1 MSQDLSTSISTAAS
15 TGCGSSACAC
25 KSPAAAA
32 APVAIASVNGIHLHE
47 AGEVLDAQTL
57 RERACTELLRQ
68 QAVRAG
74 LLPRF
79 TGLNAPE
86 PDADTRAAIE
96 ALLEAEVHSPEP
108 GAEECRRH
116 YEAHKPRFVV
126 GQALH
131 VRHILFAVTPGV
143 PVNALAQRA
152 EAALLEL
159 SRQGVSADRFAQ
171 LAGELSNCPSS
182 AQGGDLGWITPQ
194 DCAPE
199 LAKALFLQNDA
210 IQAVGL
216 HPRLVHSRF
225 GLHIVEVLERQEGR
239 LPDFTELQAQIG
251 ARLAL
256 QSQATAL
263 RQYMQLL
270 VGQAQVEGVELEG
283 ADTPLVQ

>member
-1 MSQDLSTSISTAAS
+1 MSQDLSTSAS

-25 KSPAAAA
+25 KSPEAAAP

-47 AGEVLDAQTL
+47 AGEVLDAQNL

-68 QAVRAG
+68 QAVSAG

-79 TGLNAPE
+79 TGLTAPE
-86 PDADTRAAIE
+86 PDADTRGAIE

-210 IQAVGL
+210 IQALGL

-225 GLHIVEVLERQEGR
+225 GLHIVEVLAREPGR
-239 LPDFTELQAQIG
+239 LPEFTELQAQIG

>member
-1 MSQDLSTSISTAAS
+1 MSQDLSTSAA
-15 TGCGSSACAC
+15 TGCGGSACAC
-25 KSPAAAA
+25 KGPAAAA
-32 APVAIASVNGIHLHE
+32 LAVDIASVNGIHLHE

-68 QAVRAG
+68 QAVSAG

-79 TGLNAPE
+79 TGLSAPE
-86 PDADTRAAIE
+86 PDDATRRAIE
-96 ALLEAEVHSPEP
+96 ALLDAEVHSPEP

-159 SRQGVSADRFAQ
+159 SRQGVSIDRFAQ

-210 IQAVGL
+210 IQALGL

-225 GLHIVEVLERQEGR
+225 GLHIVEVLAREPGR
-239 LPDFTELQAQIG
+239 LPEFAELQAQIG

>member
-1 MSQDLSTSISTAAS
+1 MNQEHSQPSS
-15 TGCGSSACAC
+15 TGCGSGACAC
-25 KSPAAAA
+25 KGPEAAA
-32 APVAIASVNGIHLHE
+32 APVAVASVNGINLHE
-47 AGEVLDAQTL
+47 AGEVLDPQTL

-79 TGLNAPE
+79 SGLSAPA
-86 PDADTRAAIE
+86 PDAETRSAIE

-159 SRQGVSADRFAQ
+159 SRQGVPADRFAQ

-210 IQAVGL
+210 IQALGL

-225 GLHIVEVLERQEGR
+225 GLHIVEVLERQDGR
-239 LPDFTELQAQIG
+239 LPEFAELQAQIG

>member
-1 MSQDLSTSISTAAS
+1 MNQDLSTSS
-15 TGCGSSACAC
+15 GCGGSACAC
-25 KSPAAAA
+25 KSPEAAA
-32 APVAIASVNGIHLHE
+32 APAAIASINGINLHD
-47 AGEVLDAQTL
+47 AGEVLNEQTL

-68 QAVRAG
+68 QAVSAG

-79 TGLNAPE
+79 TGLTAPE
-86 PDADTRAAIE
+86 PDVEVRRAIE

-152 EAALLEL
+152 ETALLEL
-159 SRQGVSADRFAQ
+159 SRQGVAIDRFAQ
-171 LAGELSNCPSS
+171 LAAELSNCPSS

-210 IQAVGL
+210 IQALGL

-225 GLHIVEVLERQEGR
+225 GLHIVEVLEREPGR
-239 LPDFTELQAQIG
+239 LPEFAELQAQIG

-270 VGQAQVEGVELEG
+270 VGQADVEGVELEG

>member
-1 MSQDLSTSISTAAS
+1 MSQDLSTSS
-15 TGCGSSACAC
+15 GCGSSACAC
-25 KSPAAAA
+25 KGPEVAA
-32 APVAIASVNGIHLHE
+32 APVEIASINGIHLHG
-47 AGEVLDAQTL
+47 AGEVLGEQTL

-68 QAVRAG
+68 QAVSAG

-86 PDADTRAAIE
+86 PDDDMRRAIE

-108 GAEECRRH
+108 GLDECRRH

-159 SRQGVSADRFAQ
+159 SRQGVSIDRFAQ
-171 LAGELSNCPSS
+171 LATELSNCPSS

-194 DCAPE
+194 ECAPE

-210 IQAVGL
+210 IQALGL

-225 GLHIVEVLERQEGR
+225 GLHIVDVLEREAGR
-239 LPDFTELQAQIG
+239 LPEFAELQAQIG

-270 VGQAQVEGVELEG
+270 VGQADVEGVELEG

>member
-1 MSQDLSTSISTAAS
+1 MSQDLSTSS
-15 TGCGSSACAC
+15 GCGSSACAC
-25 KSPAAAA
+25 KGPEVAA
-32 APVAIASVNGIHLHE
+32 APVEIASINGIALHE
-47 AGEVLDAQTL
+47 AGEVLDEQSL

-68 QAVRAG
+68 QAVSAG
-74 LLPRF
+74 LLPQY
-79 TGLNAPE
+79 TGLSAPE
-86 PDADTRAAIE
+86 PDDETRRAIE
-96 ALLEAEVHSPEP
+96 SLLEAEVHSPEP

-116 YEAHKPRFVV
+116 YEAHKRRFVV

-159 SRQGVSADRFAQ
+159 SRQGVSIDRFAQ
-171 LAGELSNCPSS
+171 LATELSNCPSS

-210 IQAVGL
+210 IQALGL

-225 GLHIVEVLERQEGR
+225 GLHIVEVLQRQEGR
-239 LPDFTELQAQIG
+239 LPEFSELQEQIG

>member
-1 MSQDLSTSISTAAS
+1 MNQDLSTPS
-15 TGCGSSACAC
+15 GCGSSACAC
-25 KSPAAAA
+25 KSPEAAA
-32 APVAIASVNGIHLHE
+32 APLAEIASINGIALHE
-47 AGEVLDAQTL
+47 AGEMLDTQTL

-68 QAVRAG
+68 QAVSVG

-79 TGLNAPE
+79 TGLSAPE
-86 PDADTRAAIE
+86 PDAQMRTAIE

-108 GAEECRRH
+108 GPEECRRH

-152 EAALLEL
+152 ESALLEL

-171 LAGELSNCPSS
+171 LAVELSNCPSS
-182 AQGGDLGWITPQ
+182 TQGGDLGWITPQ

-210 IQAVGL
+210 IQALGL

-225 GLHIVEVLERQEGR
+225 GLHIVEVLEREPGR
-239 LPDFTELQAQIG
+239 LPEFTELQAQIG
-251 ARLAL
+251 ARLTL
-256 QSQATAL
+256 QSDATAL

>member
-1 MSQDLSTSISTAAS
+1 MNQDLSPSSPS

-25 KSPAAAA
+25 KGPEAAAT
-32 APVAIASVNGIHLHE
+32 PVTIASVNGIHLHE

-86 PDADTRAAIE
+86 PDADTRSAIE

-159 SRQGVSADRFAQ
+159 SRQGVPADRFAQ

-225 GLHIVEVLERQEGR
+225 GLHIVEVLEREPGR

>member
-1 MSQDLSTSISTAAS
+1 MSQDLSTSPS

-25 KSPAAAA
+25 KGPAAAA
-32 APVAIASVNGIHLHE
+32 LPVNIASVNGIHLHE

-68 QAVRAG
+68 QAVHAG

-79 TGLNAPE
+79 TGLTAPE
-86 PDADTRAAIE
+86 PDDATRRAIE

-171 LAGELSNCPSS
+171 LAAELSNCPSS

-225 GLHIVEVLERQEGR
+225 GLHIVEVLERQAGR
-239 LPDFTELQAQIG
+239 LPEFTELQAQIG

-270 VGQAQVEGVELEG
+270 VGQAQLEGVELEG

>member
-1 MSQDLSTSISTAAS
+1 MNQDLSTSPS
-15 TGCGSSACAC
+15 TGCGSGACAC

-32 APVAIASVNGIHLHE
+32 ARVDIASVNGIHLHE

-79 TGLNAPE
+79 TGLSAPE

-116 YEAHKPRFVV
+116 YDAHKPRFVV

-159 SRQGVSADRFAQ
+159 SRQGVSRERFEQ
-171 LAGELSNCPSS
+171 LAVELSNCPSS

-225 GLHIVEVLERQEGR
+225 GLHIVEVLERQDGR
-239 LPDFTELQAQIG
+239 LPEFAELQAQIG

>member
-1 MSQDLSTSISTAAS
+1 MNQDHSPSPS

-25 KSPAAAA
+25 KGAEAAS
-32 APVAIASVNGIHLHE
+32 APVVIASVNGIHLHE

-79 TGLNAPE
+79 TGLSAPE
-86 PDADTRAAIE
+86 PDADTHAAIE

-159 SRQGVSADRFAQ
+159 SRQGVPVDRFAQ
-171 LAGELSNCPSS
+171 LALELSNCPSS
-182 AQGGDLGWITPQ
+182 ARGGDLGWITPQ

-225 GLHIVEVLERQEGR
+225 GLHVVEVLERQDGR
-239 LPDFTELQAQIG
+239 LPDFAELQAQIG

-270 VGQAQVEGVELEG
+270 VGQAQVEGVELDG

>member
-1 MSQDLSTSISTAAS
+1 MSHDLSTLPS

-25 KSPAAAA
+25 KGPEIAA
-32 APVAIASVNGIHLHE
+32 APVEIASINGIALHE
-47 AGEVLDAQTL
+47 VGEVLDEQSL

-68 QAVRAG
+68 QAVSAG
-74 LLPRF
+74 LLPQY
-79 TGLNAPE
+79 TGLSAPE
-86 PDADTRAAIE
+86 PDDETRRAIE
-96 ALLEAEVHSPEP
+96 SLLEAEVHSPEP

-116 YEAHKPRFVV
+116 YEAHKRRFVV

-131 VRHILFAVTPGV
+131 VRHILFAVTLGV

-159 SRQGVSADRFAQ
+159 SRQGVSIDRFAQ
-171 LAGELSNCPSS
+171 LATELSNCPSS

-210 IQAVGL
+210 IQALGL

-225 GLHIVEVLERQEGR
+225 GLHIVEVLQRQEGR
-239 LPDFTELQAQIG
+239 LPEFSELQEQIG

>member
-1 MSQDLSTSISTAAS
+1 MSHDLSTLPS

-25 KSPAAAA
+25 KGPEIAA
-32 APVAIASVNGIHLHE
+32 APVEIASINGIALHE
-47 AGEVLDAQTL
+47 AGEVLDEQFL

-68 QAVRAG
+68 QAVSAG
-74 LLPRF
+74 LLPQY
-79 TGLNAPE
+79 TGLSAPE
-86 PDADTRAAIE
+86 PDDETRRAIE
-96 ALLEAEVHSPEP
+96 SLLEAEVHSPEP

-116 YEAHKPRFVV
+116 YEAHKRRFVV

-159 SRQGVSADRFAQ
+159 SRQGVSIDRFAQ
-171 LAGELSNCPSS
+171 LATELSNCPSS

-210 IQAVGL
+210 IQALGL

-225 GLHIVEVLERQEGR
+225 GLHIVEVLQRQEGR
-239 LPDFTELQAQIG
+239 LPEFSELQEQIG

>member
-1 MSQDLSTSISTAAS
+1 MSHE
-15 TGCGSSACAC
+15 
-25 KSPAAAA
+25 P
-32 APVAIASVNGIHLHE
+32 ASVNGIALHE
-47 AGEVLDAQTL
+47 PGEVLDARTL

-68 QAVRAG
+68 QAVRTG
-74 LLPRF
+74 LLPHVTR
-79 TGLNAPE
+79 TTAPE
-86 PDADTRAAIE
+86 PDEATRRAIE

-108 GAEECRRH
+108 GTEECRRH
-116 YEAHKPRFVV
+116 YEAHKPRFMV

-143 PVNALAQRA
+143 PVTALAQRA

-159 SRQGVSADRFAQ
+159 SRQGVPGDRFAQ
-171 LAGELSNCPSS
+171 RAAELSNCPSS

-210 IQAVGL
+210 IQSTGL

-239 LPDFTELQAQIG
+239 LPEFTELQAQIG

-263 RQYMQLL
+263 RQYMQVL
-270 VGQAQVEGVELEG
+270 VGQAQVEGIELEG
-283 ADTPLVQ
+283 AATPLVQ

>member
-1 MSQDLSTSISTAAS
+1 MNQDLSPSPS

-25 KSPAAAA
+25 KGPEAAAT
-32 APVAIASVNGIHLHE
+32 PVAIASVNGIHLHE

-86 PDADTRAAIE
+86 PDADTRCAIE

-159 SRQGVSADRFAQ
+159 SRQGVPADRFAQ

-225 GLHIVEVLERQEGR
+225 GLHIVEVLEREPGR

>member
-1 MSQDLSTSISTAAS
+1 MSQDLSTSS
-15 TGCGSSACAC
+15 GCGSSACAC
-25 KSPAAAA
+25 KGPEVAA
-32 APVAIASVNGIHLHE
+32 APVEIASINGIHLHH
-47 AGEVLDAQTL
+47 AGEVLGEQTL

-68 QAVRAG
+68 QAVSAG

-86 PDADTRAAIE
+86 PDDDMRRAIE
-96 ALLEAEVHSPEP
+96 ALLEAEVHSPKP
-108 GAEECRRH
+108 GLEECRRH

-159 SRQGVSADRFAQ
+159 SRQGVSINRFAQ
-171 LAGELSNCPSS
+171 LATELSNCPSS

-194 DCAPE
+194 ECAPE

-210 IQAVGL
+210 IQALGL

-225 GLHIVEVLERQEGR
+225 GLHIVEVLEREAGR
-239 LPDFTELQAQIG
+239 LPEFAELQAQIG

-270 VGQAQVEGVELEG
+270 VGQADVEGVELEG

>member
-1 MSQDLSTSISTAAS
+1 MSQDLSTSS
-15 TGCGSSACAC
+15 GCGSSACAC
-25 KSPAAAA
+25 KGPEVAA
-32 APVAIASVNGIHLHE
+32 APVEIASINGIHLHG
-47 AGEVLDAQTL
+47 AGEVLGEQTL

-68 QAVRAG
+68 QAVSAG

-86 PDADTRAAIE
+86 PDDDMRRAIE

-108 GAEECRRH
+108 GLEECRRH

-159 SRQGVSADRFAQ
+159 SRQGVSINRFAQ
-171 LAGELSNCPSS
+171 LATELSNCPSS

-194 DCAPE
+194 ECAPE

-210 IQAVGL
+210 IQALGL

-225 GLHIVEVLERQEGR
+225 GLHIVEVLEREAGR
-239 LPDFTELQAQIG
+239 LPEFAELQAQIG

-270 VGQAQVEGVELEG
+270 VGQADVEGVELEG

>member
-1 MSQDLSTSISTAAS
+1 MSHE
-15 TGCGSSACAC
+15 
-25 KSPAAAA
+25 P
-32 APVAIASVNGIHLHE
+32 ASVNGIALHE
-47 AGEVLDAQTL
+47 PGEVLDAQTL

-74 LLPRF
+74 LLSPA
-79 TGLNAPE
+79 TATTAPE
-86 PDADTRAAIE
+86 PDETTRRAIE

-126 GQALH
+126 GQAQH

-159 SRQGVSADRFAQ
+159 SRQGVSIDRFAQ
-171 LAGELSNCPSS
+171 LAAELSNCPSS

-210 IQAVGL
+210 IQALGL

-225 GLHIVEVLERQEGR
+225 GLHIVEVLER
-239 LPDFTELQAQIG
+239 ELG
-251 ARLAL
+251 
-256 QSQATAL
+256 
-263 RQYMQLL
+263 
-270 VGQAQVEGVELEG
+270 VPVVELHTGPYAHAE
-283 ADTPLVQ
+283 TPDEIGRAYAALSAQQGRDVRLNVIVDPTVVGGVVVRVGEDVIDGSVASRLEQAGRAVSA

>member
-1 MSQDLSTSISTAAS
+1 MNQDLSTSPS
-15 TGCGSSACAC
+15 TGCGSGACAC

-32 APVAIASVNGIHLHE
+32 APVDIASVNGIHLHE
-47 AGEVLDAQTL
+47 AGEVLDTQTL

-79 TGLNAPE
+79 TGLSAPE

-159 SRQGVSADRFAQ
+159 SRQGVSVDRFAQ
-171 LAGELSNCPSS
+171 LAVELSNCPSN

-225 GLHIVEVLERQEGR
+225 GLHIVEVLEREPGR
-239 LPDFTELQAQIG
+239 LPDFAELQAQIG

-270 VGQAQVEGVELEG
+270 VGQAQVDGVELEG

>member
-1 MSQDLSTSISTAAS
+1 MSQDLSTSPS
-15 TGCGSSACAC
+15 TGCGSGACAC

-32 APVAIASVNGIHLHE
+32 APIEIASVNGIHLHE

-79 TGLNAPE
+79 TGLSAPE
-86 PDADTRAAIE
+86 PDADTRSAIE

>member
-1 MSQDLSTSISTAAS
+1 MYQDPSPSAS

-25 KSPAAAA
+25 KSPEAAA
-32 APVAIASVNGIHLHE
+32 APVELASVNGIALHA
-47 AGEVLDAQTL
+47 AGELLDVQTL

-79 TGLNAPE
+79 SGLSAPA
-86 PDADTRAAIE
+86 PDAETRSAIE
-96 ALLEAEVHSPEP
+96 ALLEAEVHSPQP
-108 GAEECRRH
+108 GTDECRRH

-159 SRQGVSADRFAQ
+159 SRQGVSIDRFAQ
-171 LAGELSNCPSS
+171 LAAELSNCPSS

-210 IQAVGL
+210 IQALGL

-225 GLHIVEVLERQEGR
+225 GLHIVEVLERDPGR
-239 LPDFTELQAQIG
+239 LPAFAELQAQSG

>member
-1 MSQDLSTSISTAAS
+1 MTQDLSPSPS

-25 KSPAAAA
+25 KGPEAAA
-32 APVAIASVNGIHLHE
+32 APAAIASVNGIALHE

-74 LLPRF
+74 LLPHF
-79 TGLNAPE
+79 TGLNAPG
-86 PDADTRAAIE
+86 PDGDTRSAME

-108 GAEECRRH
+108 GIDECRRH

-159 SRQGVSADRFAQ
+159 SRQGVSMDRFAQ
-171 LAGELSNCPSS
+171 LATELSNCPSS

-210 IQAVGL
+210 IQALGL

-239 LPDFTELQAQIG
+239 LPEFAELQAQIG

>member
-1 MSQDLSTSISTAAS
+1 MTQDLSPSPS

-25 KSPAAAA
+25 KGPEAAA
-32 APVAIASVNGIHLHE
+32 APAAIASVNGIALHE

-74 LLPRF
+74 LLPHF
-79 TGLNAPE
+79 TGLNAPG
-86 PDADTRAAIE
+86 PDGDTRSAIE

-108 GAEECRRH
+108 GIDECRRH

-159 SRQGVSADRFAQ
+159 SRQGVSMDRFAQ
-171 LAGELSNCPSS
+171 LATELSNCPSS

-199 LAKALFLQNDA
+199 LTKALFLQNDA
-210 IQAVGL
+210 IQALGL

-239 LPDFTELQAQIG
+239 LPEFAELQAQIG

>member
-1 MSQDLSTSISTAAS
+1 MNQDLSTSTS

-25 KSPAAAA
+25 KGLEATTAPA
-32 APVAIASVNGIHLHE
+32 AIASVNGIHLHE
-47 AGEVLDAQTL
+47 AGEVLDEQTL

-68 QAVRAG
+68 QAVSAG
-74 LLPRF
+74 LLSRF

-86 PDADTRAAIE
+86 PDDETRRAIE
-96 ALLEAEVHSPEP
+96 ALLDAEVHSPEP
-108 GAEECRRH
+108 GIDECRRH

-159 SRQGVSADRFAQ
+159 SRQGVSMDRFAQ
-171 LAGELSNCPSS
+171 LATELSNCPSS

-210 IQAVGL
+210 IQALGL

-225 GLHIVEVLERQEGR
+225 GLHIVEVLARQEGR
-239 LPDFTELQAQIG
+239 LPEFAELQAQIG

-270 VGQAQVEGVELEG
+270 VGQAQVEGIELEG

>member
-1 MSQDLSTSISTAAS
+1 MSHDLSTSPS

-25 KSPAAAA
+25 KGPEVAA
-32 APVAIASVNGIHLHE
+32 APVEIASINGIALHE
-47 AGEVLDAQTL
+47 AGEVLDEQSL

-68 QAVRAG
+68 QAVSAG
-74 LLPRF
+74 LLPQY
-79 TGLNAPE
+79 TGLSAPE
-86 PDADTRAAIE
+86 PDDETRRAIE
-96 ALLEAEVHSPEP
+96 SLLEAEVHSPEP

-116 YEAHKPRFVV
+116 YEAHKRRFVV

-152 EAALLEL
+152 EATLLEL
-159 SRQGVSADRFAQ
+159 SRQGVSIDRFAQ
-171 LAGELSNCPSS
+171 LATELSNCPSS

-210 IQAVGL
+210 IQSLGL

-225 GLHIVEVLERQEGR
+225 
-239 LPDFTELQAQIG
+239 
-251 ARLAL
+251 
-256 QSQATAL
+256 
-263 RQYMQLL
+263 
-270 VGQAQVEGVELEG
+270 
-283 ADTPLVQ
+283 

>member
-1 MSQDLSTSISTAAS
+1 MNQDLSTSPS
-15 TGCGSSACAC
+15 TGCGSGACAC

-32 APVAIASVNGIHLHE
+32 APVDIASVNGIHLHE

-79 TGLNAPE
+79 TGLSAPE

-159 SRQGVSADRFAQ
+159 SRQGVSSERFEQ
-171 LAGELSNCPSS
+171 LAVELSNCPSS

-225 GLHIVEVLERQEGR
+225 GLHIVEVLERQDGR
-239 LPDFTELQAQIG
+239 LPEFAELQAQIG

>member
-1 MSQDLSTSISTAAS
+1 MSQDLSTSS
-15 TGCGSSACAC
+15 GCGSSACAC
-25 KSPAAAA
+25 KGPEVAA
-32 APVAIASVNGIHLHE
+32 APVEIASINGIHLHG
-47 AGEVLDAQTL
+47 AGEVLGEQTL

-68 QAVRAG
+68 QAVSAG

-86 PDADTRAAIE
+86 PDDDMRRAIE

-108 GAEECRRH
+108 GLDECRRH

-159 SRQGVSADRFAQ
+159 SRQGVSIDRFAQ
-171 LAGELSNCPSS
+171 LATELSNCPSS

-210 IQAVGL
+210 IQALGL

-225 GLHIVEVLERQEGR
+225 GLHIVDVLEREAGR
-239 LPDFTELQAQIG
+239 LPEFAELQAQIG

-270 VGQAQVEGVELEG
+270 VGQADVEGVELEG

>member
-1 MSQDLSTSISTAAS
+1 MEKLDAVARTGRTAPNGGGPVRSSHHCADLWQIRWTSDVFPLPGVPMISTCRCSASMVAMSTALVLPAACCSTYTSASAGAGPSISWY
-15 TGCGSSACAC
+15 G
-25 KSPAAAA
+25 SPAA
-32 APVAIASVNGIHLHE
+32 V
-47 AGEVLDAQTL
+47 
-57 RERACTELLRQ
+57 
-68 QAVRAG
+68 
-74 LLPRF
+74 
-79 TGLNAPE
+79 
-86 PDADTRAAIE
+86 
-96 ALLEAEVHSPEP
+96 
-108 GAEECRRH
+108 
-116 YEAHKPRFVV
+116 
-126 GQALH
+126 
-131 VRHILFAVTPGV
+131 
-143 PVNALAQRA
+143 
-152 EAALLEL
+152 
-159 SRQGVSADRFAQ
+159 
-171 LAGELSNCPSS
+171 SNCPSS
-182 AQGGDLGWITPQ
+182 TQGGDLGWITPQ

>member
-1 MSQDLSTSISTAAS
+1 MTQDLSPSPS

-25 KSPAAAA
+25 KGPEAAA
-32 APVAIASVNGIHLHE
+32 APAAIASVNGIALHE

-74 LLPRF
+74 LLPHF
-79 TGLNAPE
+79 TGLNAPG
-86 PDADTRAAIE
+86 PDGDTRSAIE

-159 SRQGVSADRFAQ
+159 SRQGVSMDRFAQ
-171 LAGELSNCPSS
+171 LATELSNCPSS

-210 IQAVGL
+210 IQALGL

-239 LPDFTELQAQIG
+239 LPEFAELQAQIG

>member
-1 MSQDLSTSISTAAS
+1 MTQDLSPSPS

-25 KSPAAAA
+25 KGPEAAA
-32 APVAIASVNGIHLHE
+32 APAAIASVNGIALHE

-74 LLPRF
+74 LLPHF
-79 TGLNAPE
+79 TGLNAPG
-86 PDADTRAAIE
+86 PDGDTRSAIE

-108 GAEECRRH
+108 GIDECRRH

-126 GQALH
+126 VQVLH

-159 SRQGVSADRFAQ
+159 SRQGVSMDRFAQ
-171 LAGELSNCPSS
+171 LATELSNCPSS

-210 IQAVGL
+210 IQALGL

-239 LPDFTELQAQIG
+239 LPEFAELQAQIG

>member
-1 MSQDLSTSISTAAS
+1 MSHDLSASAS

-25 KSPAAAA
+25 KGTEAAA
-32 APVAIASVNGIHLHE
+32 APAAIASVNGIALHE
-47 AGEVLDAQTL
+47 AGEALDAQTL
-57 RERACTELLRQ
+57 RERACAELLRQ

-79 TGLNAPE
+79 TGLSAPE

-159 SRQGVSADRFAQ
+159 SRQGVPADRFAQ
-171 LAGELSNCPSS
+171 LAADLSNCPSS

-199 LAKALFLQNDA
+199 LARALFLQNDA

-239 LPDFTELQAQIG
+239 LPDFAELQAQIG

-263 RQYMQLL
+263 RQYLQLL
-270 VGQAQVEGVELEG
+270 VGQAQLEGVELEG

>member
-1 MSQDLSTSISTAAS
+1 MSQNLFTPTSTD
-15 TGCGSSACAC
+15 CGSGACAC
-25 KSPAAAA
+25 KGPAPAA
-32 APVAIASVNGIHLHE
+32 APVAIAIASINGIHLHE
-47 AGEVLDAQTL
+47 AGEVLDEQTL

-68 QAVRAG
+68 QAVSAG

-79 TGLNAPE
+79 TGLSAPE
-86 PDADTRAAIE
+86 PDDATRRAIE

-108 GAEECRRH
+108 GTEECRRH

-159 SRQGVSADRFAQ
+159 SRQGVSIDRFAQ
-171 LAGELSNCPSS
+171 LAAELSNCPSS

-210 IQAVGL
+210 IQALGL

-225 GLHIVEVLERQEGR
+225 GLHIVDVLAREPGR
-239 LPDFTELQAQIG
+239 LPEFAELQAQIG

-270 VGQAQVEGVELEG
+270 VGQADVEGVELEG

>member
-1 MSQDLSTSISTAAS
+1 MNQDLSTSPS

-25 KSPAAAA
+25 KSPEAAAA
-32 APVAIASVNGIHLHE
+32 APAATASINGIHLHE

-74 LLPRF
+74 LLPPL
-79 TGLNAPE
+79 TSLNAPE
-86 PDADTRAAIE
+86 PEADTRAAIE

-108 GAEECRRH
+108 GPEECRRH

-131 VRHILFAVTPGV
+131 VRHILFAVTPGG

-159 SRQGVSADRFAQ
+159 SRQGVPVDRFAQ
-171 LAGELSNCPSS
+171 LAAELSNCPSS

-225 GLHIVEVLERQEGR
+225 GLHIVEVLAREPGR
-239 LPDFTELQAQIG
+239 LPEFAELQAQIG

-270 VGQAQVEGVELEG
+270 VGQADVEGVELDG
-283 ADTPLVQ
+283 AGTPLVQ

>member
-1 MSQDLSTSISTAAS
+1 MNQDISS
-15 TGCGSSACAC
+15 PSGCGSSACAC
-25 KSPAAAA
+25 KSPEGAAKAAAA
-32 APVAIASVNGIHLHE
+32 IASINGIALHE
-47 AGEVLDAQTL
+47 AGEVLAEQTL

-68 QAVRAG
+68 QAVSAG

-79 TGLNAPE
+79 TGLSAPE
-86 PDADTRAAIE
+86 PDAQTRAAIE

-108 GAEECRRH
+108 GPEECRRH

-126 GQALH
+126 GHALH

-159 SRQGVSADRFAQ
+159 SRQGVSIERFAQ
-171 LAGELSNCPSS
+171 LASELSNCPSS
-182 AQGGDLGWITPQ
+182 TQGGDLGWITPQ

-210 IQAVGL
+210 IQALGL

-225 GLHIVEVLERQEGR
+225 GLHIVEVLERDPGR
-239 LPDFTELQAQIG
+239 LPEFAELQAQIG

-270 VGQAQVEGVELEG
+270 VGQAEVEGVELEG

>member
-1 MSQDLSTSISTAAS
+1 MSHDLSTSPS

-25 KSPAAAA
+25 KGPEVAA
-32 APVAIASVNGIHLHE
+32 APVEIASINGIALHE
-47 AGEVLDAQTL
+47 AGEVLDEQSL

-68 QAVRAG
+68 QAVSAG
-74 LLPRF
+74 LLPQY
-79 TGLNAPE
+79 TGLSAPE
-86 PDADTRAAIE
+86 PDDETRRAIE
-96 ALLEAEVHSPEP
+96 SLLEAEVHSPEP

-116 YEAHKPRFVV
+116 YEAHKRRFVV

-152 EAALLEL
+152 EATLLEL
-159 SRQGVSADRFAQ
+159 SRQGVSIDRFAQ
-171 LAGELSNCPSS
+171 LATELSNCPSS

-210 IQAVGL
+210 IQSLGL

-225 GLHIVEVLERQEGR
+225 GLHIVEVLQRQEGR
-239 LPDFTELQAQIG
+239 LPEFSELQEQIG